1 MQVKTCPITVKTAGA
16 HEGTEEGIVEAIVAA
31 YNVDSCGDQIIP
43 GAFAKSLERHKAA
56 GNRIPYVWS
65 HKSDDL
71 DSYIGEVIEAEERP
85 EGLWVRAKL
94 DIDEPKAA
102 KAYRLLKGRR
112 VSQFSFAYTEIDA
125 RPGTKDG
132 ATKELHELEIHECG
146 PTMVGMNQAT
156 QLIGVKTAV
165 GSHSTATSDASWD
178 GPAAEKKLPDEL
190 TEEIGRAMYAWKDPD
205 GDPTAKSSWKFPHHD
220 VGEGGK
226 PGPANIAA
234 CRAVVAALNGA
245 RGGSNIPAEDA
256 KSVHAHVAKHLKDAG
271 EDVAPFGG
279 AEKPSDS
286 GSGGSESSSSDSS
299 KADGPAQAP
308 PAPAED
314 EKPAADP
321 VAMAAALAREISAA
335 NKTAR
340 ALHSAL
346 KGDSN
351 DGPGSGDAPKPRPTA
366 PPKPS
371 DSGKAMPDV
380 ESAASSPVCT
390 CGARAKGDEPARQ
403 GTADLRLR
411 TELALLEA
419 ELDLF

>member
-1 MQVKTCPITVKTAGA
+1 MQVKTCPITVKTAGE
-16 HEGTEEGIVEAIVAA
+16 HEGIEEGIVEAIVAA

-71 DSYIGEVIEAEERP
+71 DSYIGEVVEAEERP

-132 ATKELHELEIHECG
+132 AQKELHELDIHECG
-146 PTMVGMNQAT
+146 PTMVGMNQST
-156 QLIGVKTAV
+156 QLLGVKSAV

-205 GDPTAKSSWKFPHHD
+205 GDPSAKSSWKFPHHD
-220 VGEGGK
+220 VGQDGK

-234 CRAVVAALNGA
+234 CRAVIAAVNGA
-245 RGGSNIPAEDA
+245 RGGSNIPEADA
-256 KSVHAHVAKHLKDAG
+256 KSVRAHVAKHLKDAG
-271 EDVAPFGG
+271 EDV
-279 AEKPSDS
+279 ESSDSNSDS
-286 GSGGSESSSSDSS
+286 GSSSSNSGDDT
-299 KADGPAQAP
+299 KAGAPPYAADKPGDDGDKPKPADPEALAAQLVRTAQA
-308 PAPAED
+308 
-314 EKPAADP
+314 
-321 VAMAAALAREISAA
+321 L
-335 NKTAR
+335 
-340 ALHSAL
+340 LSAL
-346 KGDSN
+346 KGD
-351 DGPGSGDAPKPRPTA
+351 GSGDKPKPPT
-366 PPKPS
+366 PPKPNN
-371 DSGKAMPDV
+371 DDGKAMPDV
-380 ESAASSPVCT
+380 EPATDSPT
-390 CGARAKGDEPARQ
+390 EAKSGAPARQ

-419 ELDLF
+419 ELESF

>member
-43 GAFAKSLERHKAA
+43 GAFKKSLDRHREA

-112 VSQFSFAYTEIDA
+112 ISQFSFAYTEIDA

-132 ATKELHELEIHECG
+132 ATKELHELDIHECG
-146 PTMVGMNQAT
+146 PTMVGMNQST
-156 QLIGVKTAV
+156 QLLGVKSAV

-178 GPAAEKKLPDEL
+178 GPANEKKLPDEL
-190 TEEIGRAMYAWKDPD
+190 TEEIGRAMYAWRDPD
-205 GDPTAKSSWKFPHHD
+205 GDPSAKSSWKFPHHD

-234 CRAVVAALNGA
+234 CRAVIAALNGA
-245 RGGSNIPAEDA
+245 RGGSNIPSDDV
-256 KSVHAHVAKHLKDAG
+256 KSVHAHVAKHLRDAG
-271 EDVAPFGG
+271 EDVAPLGG
-279 AEKPSDS
+279 DEKPSDS
-286 GSGGSESSSSDSS
+286 DSESTSNDNS
-299 KADGPAQAP
+299 KADGPPQASP
-308 PAPAED
+308 KPSEGDA
-314 EKPAADP
+314 KPADP
-321 VAMAAALAREISAA
+321 EAMAAQLVRTAQALL
-335 NKTAR
+335 N
-340 ALHSAL
+340 AL
-346 KGDSN
+346 KGD
-351 DGPGSGDAPKPRPTA
+351 GSGDKPKPPT
-366 PPKPS
+366 PPKPN
-371 DSGKAMPDV
+371 DDGKAMPDV
-380 ESAASSPVCT
+380 EPATSSPPD
-390 CGARAKGDEPARQ
+390 GAKNTGAPARQ

-411 TELALLEA
+411 TEIALLEA